1 MSAGAALAASPFR
14 INLLQAQEATIKI
27 GFPVPLTGPYGAEA
41 QDQVRAAQ
49 VAIAQFN
56 DAGGL
61 NGRKAELVVRDDK
74 LNPGEAAT
82 RTLELVEKEKVNF
95 VVGSLS
101 AAVQLAINNV
111 TKERGIIFNSISQ
124 SDAINEAADFSKYT
138 FHEALNPHMTAGAV
152 GRYAF
157 PKFGKK
163 VAFLT
168 ADYAYGQEMVRG
180 FLEVGKAF
188 GIENLGDIRHPLGT
202 TDFSTLLPR
211 IQALK
216 PDILCISNFGRDQQI
231 ALKQAT
237 DFGVKKTT
245 QIIAPLLSH
254 ASRVAAGPQ
263 AFEGV
268 IGGCSFYWG
277 IEDKFASTKAF
288 NDAFRKMYDGKLP
301 SDYGALGYGGVRTVL
316 DGGQECRQ
324 RRHRQGDRGAG
335 SAEIRLLQGTA
346 ILSQMRPPVGAVGAG
361 HQVEVEGHDAT
372 IPTCSRSSAPMSPT
386 RPICAPAR
394 NSATRPDVVQTMR
407 APLAGTRHGFRGR
420 RDGRS
425 EFRSHRAA
433 IVRRPGAGRDLCAV
447 RDRPVAD
454 FRHADRGQLRPWRV
468 LHGRAPM
475 SGSTS

>member
-1 MSAGAALAASPFR
+1 MTRKTTESGSISRRRLLTTASAGAALAASPFR

-56 DAGGL
+56 DGGGL
-61 NGRKAELVVRDDK
+61 NGRKAELLVRDDK

-111 TKERGIIFNSISQ
+111 AKERGVIFNSISQ

-138 FHEALNPHMTAGAV
+138 FHEALNPHLTSGAV

-157 PKFGKK
+157 GKFGKK

-168 ADYAYGQEMVRG
+168 ADYAYGHEMVRG

-188 GIENLGDIRHPLGT
+188 NIENLGDIRHPLGT

-231 ALKQAT
+231 SLKQAT
-237 DFGVKKTT
+237 DFGVKKTI

-263 AFEGV
+263 AFDGV

-277 IEDKFASTKAF
+277 LEDKFASTKAF

-301 SDYGALGYGGVRTVL
+301 TDYGALGYGGVRTVL
-316 DGGQECRQ
+316 AAVKN
-324 RRHRQGDRGAG
+324 AG
-335 SAEIRLLQGTA
+335 SVDTDKVIAALEALKYDFYKGPQYYRKCDHQSVQSVLVIR
-346 ILSQMRPPVGAVGAG
+346 SKSKDMRNESDVFDIISADEPNEANLRSCEELG
-361 HQVEVEGHDAT
+361 HK
-372 IPTCSRSSAPMSPT
+372 S
-386 RPICAPAR
+386 
-394 NSATRPDVVQTMR
+394 
-407 APLAGTRHGFRGR
+407 
-420 RDGRS
+420 
-425 EFRSHRAA
+425 
-433 IVRRPGAGRDLCAV
+433 
-447 RDRPVAD
+447 
-454 FRHADRGQLRPWRV
+454 
-468 LHGRAPM
+468 
-475 SGSTS
+475 

>member
-1 MSAGAALAASPFR
+1 MTKRATKAGWMSRRRLLTTASAGVVLAVSPFR
-14 INLLQAQEATIKI
+14 INLLQAQEAPIKI

-41 QDQVRAAQ
+41 QDQVRAGQLA
-49 VAIAQFN
+49 VAQFN
-56 DAGGL
+56 EAGGL

-138 FHEALNPHMTAGAV
+138 FHEALNPHMTSGAV

-157 PKFGKK
+157 SKFGKK

-168 ADYAYGQEMVRG
+168 ADYAYGHEMVRG
-180 FLEVGKAF
+180 FLEVGKEF
-188 GIENLGDIRHPLGT
+188 NIENLGDIRHPLGT
-202 TDFSTLLPR
+202 SDFSTLLPR
-211 IQALK
+211 LQALK

-237 DFGVKKTT
+237 DFGIKKSI

-254 ASRVAAGPQ
+254 ASRVAAGAQ

-268 IGGCSFYWG
+268 VGGCSFYWG

-288 NDAFRKMYDGKLP
+288 NEAFRKMYDGKLP
-301 SDYGALGYGGVRTVL
+301 TDYGALGYGGVRTVL
-316 DGGQECRQ
+316 AAVKA
-324 RRHRQGDRGAG
+324 AG
-335 SAEIRLLQGTA
+335 SVETDKVVAALEALKYDYYKGPQYYRKCDHQSVQSVLVIKSKSKDMRNDSDVFEVLATEEPNEKNLRTCELL
-346 ILSQMRPPVGAVGAG
+346 G
-361 HQVEVEGHDAT
+361 HK
-372 IPTCSRSSAPMSPT
+372 S
-386 RPICAPAR
+386 
-394 NSATRPDVVQTMR
+394 
-407 APLAGTRHGFRGR
+407 
-420 RDGRS
+420 
-425 EFRSHRAA
+425 
-433 IVRRPGAGRDLCAV
+433 
-447 RDRPVAD
+447 
-454 FRHADRGQLRPWRV
+454 
-468 LHGRAPM
+468 
-475 SGSTS
+475 

>member
-1 MSAGAALAASPFR
+1 MTKRITTSGSISRRRLLTMVSAGVALAASPFR
-14 INLLQAQEATIKI
+14 INLLQAQEANIKI
-27 GFPVPLTGPYGAEA
+27 GFPVPLTGPYGTEA

-56 DAGGL
+56 DGGGL

-124 SDAINEAADFSKYT
+124 SDAINEAKDFSKYT

-157 PKFGKK
+157 AKFGKK

-180 FLEVGKAF
+180 FLEVGKSF

-231 ALKQAT
+231 ELKQAT

-263 AFEGV
+263 AFDGV

-277 IEDKFASTKAF
+277 LEDKFASTKAF
-288 NDAFRKMYDGKLP
+288 NTAFSKMYDGKLP

-316 DGGQECRQ
+316 EAVKN
-324 RRHRQGDRGAG
+324 AG
-335 SAEIRLLQGTA
+335 SVDTDKVITALEALKYDYYKGPQYYRKCDHQSVQSVLVIKSKSKDLKNESDVFEIVSTDEPNEANLRSCEEL
-346 ILSQMRPPVGAVGAG
+346 G
-361 HQVEVEGHDAT
+361 HKA
-372 IPTCSRSSAPMSPT
+372 
-386 RPICAPAR
+386 
-394 NSATRPDVVQTMR
+394 
-407 APLAGTRHGFRGR
+407 
-420 RDGRS
+420 
-425 EFRSHRAA
+425 
-433 IVRRPGAGRDLCAV
+433 
-447 RDRPVAD
+447 
-454 FRHADRGQLRPWRV
+454 
-468 LHGRAPM
+468 
-475 SGSTS
+475 

>member
-1 MSAGAALAASPFR
+1 MTKKVTKAGSISRRRLLTTASAGAVLAVSPFR
-14 INLLQAQEATIKI
+14 INLLQAEEAPIKI

-41 QDQVRAAQ
+41 QDQVRAGQ
-49 VAIAQFN
+49 LAIAQFN

-111 TKERGIIFNSISQ
+111 TKERGVIFNSISQ

-138 FHEALNPHMTAGAV
+138 FHEALNPHMTSGAV

-157 PKFGKK
+157 TKFGKK

-168 ADYAYGQEMVRG
+168 ADYAYGHEMVRG
-180 FLEVGKAF
+180 FLEVGKQF
-188 GIENLGDIRHPLGT
+188 NIENLGDIRHPLGT

-211 IQALK
+211 LQALK

-237 DFGVKKTT
+237 DFGIKKSI

-268 IGGCSFYWG
+268 VGGCSFFWG

-301 SDYGALGYGGVRTVL
+301 TDYGALGYGGVRTVL
-316 DGGQECRQ
+316 EAVK
-324 RRHRQGDRGAG
+324 GAG
-335 SAEIRLLQGTA
+335 SVETDKVVASLEALKYDYYKGQQYYRKCDHQSVQSVLVIKSKSKDMKNESDVFEV
-346 ILSQMRPPVGAVGAG
+346 LSTEEPDEKNLRSCDALG
-361 HQVEVEGHDAT
+361 HK
-372 IPTCSRSSAPMSPT
+372 S
-386 RPICAPAR
+386 
-394 NSATRPDVVQTMR
+394 
-407 APLAGTRHGFRGR
+407 
-420 RDGRS
+420 
-425 EFRSHRAA
+425 
-433 IVRRPGAGRDLCAV
+433 
-447 RDRPVAD
+447 
-454 FRHADRGQLRPWRV
+454 
-468 LHGRAPM
+468 
-475 SGSTS
+475 

>member
-1 MSAGAALAASPFR
+1 MTKKVTKAGTISRRRLLTAASAGAVLATSPFR
-14 INLLQAQEATIKI
+14 INPLQAQEAPIKI

-41 QDQVRAAQ
+41 QDQVRAGQLA
-49 VAIAQFN
+49 VAQFN

-124 SDAINEAADFSKYT
+124 SDAINEASDFSKYT
-138 FHEALNPHMTAGAV
+138 FHEALNPHMTSGAV

-157 PKFGKK
+157 SKFGKK

-168 ADYAYGQEMVRG
+168 ADYAYGHEMVRG
-180 FLEVGKAF
+180 FLEVGKEF
-188 GIENLGDIRHPLGT
+188 NIENLGDVRHPLGT
-202 TDFSTLLPR
+202 ADFSTLLPR
-211 IQALK
+211 LQALK

-231 ALKQAT
+231 VLKQAT
-237 DFGVKKTT
+237 DFGVKKSI

-254 ASRVAAGPQ
+254 ASRVAAGAQ

-301 SDYGALGYGGVRTVL
+301 TDYGALGYGGVRTVL
-316 DGGQECRQ
+316 E
-324 RRHRQGDRGAG
+324 
-335 SAEIRLLQGTA
+335 
-346 ILSQMRPPVGAVGAG
+346 AVK
-361 HQVEVEGHDAT
+361 
-372 IPTCSRSSAPMSPT
+372 
-386 RPICAPAR
+386 
-394 NSATRPDVVQTMR
+394 N
-407 APLAGTRHGFRGR
+407 AGTVETDKVIAALEAQKYDYYKGPQYYRKCDHQSVQSVLVIKSKSKDMKNESDVFEVLSTEEP
-420 RDGRS
+420 S
-425 EFRSHRAA
+425 EKN
-433 IVRRPGAGRDLCAV
+433 
-447 RDRPVAD
+447 
-454 FRHADRGQLRPWRV
+454 LRTCEA
-468 LHGRAPM
+468 LGH
-475 SGSTS
+475 TS